1 MLLGFPDLT
10 IIVLKSPSKKLRKGV
25 RKLMAELWINSR
37 SAPPIWFSVSPHFIR
52 AFPVDRHRPN
62 QYFNQTYEMS
72 RGYTLNSKWA
82 FTSTSILLAV
92 FTFKQGEMGHWHT
105 AIDYYWMRYYGLL
118 GYYAALL
125 FDAYHRLFQAQIH
138 SQSQSWTDP
147 EAHGCSSVWAPFCP
161 VFHTGILLFWHL
173 KLQIIT
179 ITIQCKPVLHIRT
192 RSMPHKTPKLFDC
205 FIHMKFLV

>member
-1 MLLGFPDLT
+1 
-10 IIVLKSPSKKLRKGV
+10 
-25 RKLMAELWINSR
+25 MAELWINSR

-62 QYFNQTYEMS
+62 QYFNKIMKCLE
-72 RGYTLNSKWA
+72 A
-82 FTSTSILLAV
+82 ILLTV
-92 FTFKQGEMGHWHT
+92 NGLSRLIYRLLVLYWLFTFKQGEMGHWHT

-179 ITIQCKPVLHIRT
+179 ITIQCKPVLHIST